1 MACERKFNESEAT
14 TGFFLLLGQQGNKAV
29 LDWVMK
35 EGLIPSRYECPKC
48 KKDMRLVERKGTI
61 DGFEWRCRVQSKEN
75 PHFVCRSVRK
85 GTWFSDSR
93 LSICVILRLTRYWFG
108 KSMNEFVVNDLKINK
123 NTVVDWYMFCREV
136 CMVACV
142 NESAKLGG
150 EGKIVEIDESLFG
163 KMKYGKGK
171 RVKGNWVFGGGQR
184 DSKKCFFRV
193 VPNRT
198 KVELLS
204 VIREWILP
212 GTTIISDCWRAYEC
226 LSDEGYR
233 HLTI

>member
-61 DGFEWRCRVQSKEN
+61 DGLEWRCRVQSKEN
-75 PHFVCRSVRK
+75 SHFVCRSVRK

-108 KSMNEFVVNDLKINK
+108 KSMNEFGR
-123 NTVVDWYMFCREV
+123 M
-136 CMVACV
+136 
-142 NESAKLGG
+142 NEFPYGVPDA
-150 EGKIVEIDESLFG
+150 ITEIP
-163 KMKYGKGK
+163 
-171 RVKGNWVFGGGQR
+171 
-184 DSKKCFFRV
+184 FFRIF
-193 VPNRT
+193 
-198 KVELLS
+198 KEELRFLITS
-204 VIREWILP
+204 
-212 GTTIISDCWRAYEC
+212 
-226 LSDEGYR
+226 
-233 HLTI
+233 

>member
-85 GTWFSDSR
+85 
-93 LSICVILRLTRYWFG
+93 
-108 KSMNEFVVNDLKINK
+108 
-123 NTVVDWYMFCREV
+123 
-136 CMVACV
+136 
-142 NESAKLGG
+142 
-150 EGKIVEIDESLFG
+150 
-163 KMKYGKGK
+163 
-171 RVKGNWVFGGGQR
+171 
-184 DSKKCFFRV
+184 
-193 VPNRT
+193 
-198 KVELLS
+198 

-233 HLTI
+233 HLTVNHSLTFKDPETGAHTNAIEGTWSAIKRNLKGHTAHVEGQFDSYLAEYMWRRSNEHKMIDANFKDYLKAIARVYPPHESDDQKK

>member
-93 LSICVILRLTRYWFG
+93 LSICVIWRL
-108 KSMNEFVVNDLKINK
+108 
-123 NTVVDWYMFCREV
+123 
-136 CMVACV
+136 
-142 NESAKLGG
+142 
-150 EGKIVEIDESLFG
+150 
-163 KMKYGKGK
+163 
-171 RVKGNWVFGGGQR
+171 
-184 DSKKCFFRV
+184 
-193 VPNRT
+193 
-198 KVELLS
+198 
-204 VIREWILP
+204 
-212 GTTIISDCWRAYEC
+212 
-226 LSDEGYR
+226 
-233 HLTI
+233 